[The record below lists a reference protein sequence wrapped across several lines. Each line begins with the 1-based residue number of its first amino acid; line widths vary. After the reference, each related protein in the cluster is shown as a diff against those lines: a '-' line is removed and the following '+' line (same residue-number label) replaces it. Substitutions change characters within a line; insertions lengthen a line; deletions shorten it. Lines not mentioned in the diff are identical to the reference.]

1 MALILNEQTT
11 NVLYNIYN
19 VSRLWSM
26 QLLSYEM
33 MVLVPILDSN
43 LHVRKTKYMKKDK
56 ENTKQKEVCQAWH
69 RCQPYLA
76 LF

>member
-1 MALILNEQTT
+1 MK
-11 NVLYNIYN
+11 
-19 VSRLWSM
+19 
-26 QLLSYEM
+26 LLSYEM
-33 MVLVPILDSN
+33 MVPILDSN

-69 RCQPYLA
+69 RRRSTLS